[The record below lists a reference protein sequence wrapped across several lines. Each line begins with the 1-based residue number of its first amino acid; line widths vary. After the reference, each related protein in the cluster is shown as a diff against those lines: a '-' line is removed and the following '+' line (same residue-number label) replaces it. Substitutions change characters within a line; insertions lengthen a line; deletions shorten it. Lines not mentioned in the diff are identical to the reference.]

1 MGAQLRRLRIQIEQA
16 QSVVQAE
23 ACEVERLERSVVR
36 RAWWSAMGQ
45 PSRLERERDEARS
58 AAVRLEAFEA
68 EFEAVAAALES
79 ISGELST
86 LEGIDAAYDRAFDTR
101 LQELVEAPGP
111 DGEVVRALLVE
122 LEETSRR
129 AGRIDEALAMAR
141 EVDRNLADVVETL
154 ERVRRVDARHPGR
167 GPSKWLGPQLE
178 RVRRRVEGPSVLPP
192 LADDVRRLLAQV
204 PLVQRG
210 NPVATREAH
219 RRGAGAL
226 ERLRRGKAALR
237 EERAEVAA
245 RYDDAKRRLVDV
257 VERS

>member
-16 QSVVQAE
+16 QSVVLAE

-58 AAVRLEAFEA
+58 AAVRLEA
-68 EFEAVAAALES
+68 FEAVAAALES

-129 AGRIDEALAMAR
+129 AGRIDEALAMVR
-141 EVDRNLADVVETL
+141 EVDRNLANVVETL

-226 ERLRRGKAALR
+226 ERLRRGKVALR